1 MVIQRDWK
9 KTFGIVSFL
18 VLVLGILLSIPVNAQ
33 VAGATL
39 SGTISDASGAVI
51 PNAQVSIKDVG
62 TGISR
67 NVTSDAAGLYT
78 GPNLSPG
85 TYEITVTAQGF
96 STAIRSGVTLMVGQQ
111 QVLNVT
117 MAVGQVTQRVE
128 VTGEAPAIELA
139 SSTISGAVNANTIRE
154 LPLNGR
160 DWTQLAALQPGVSSS
175 AQIQMATNTGST
187 ERIQRGL
194 GAQLTISGARP
205 QSNNYRI
212 DGITANDYSNGSP
225 GSVIGTS
232 LGVDAIQEFSVLT
245 SNYTAEYGRTSGGV
259 INAVTRAG
267 TNNFHGDAFEFLR
280 NSALDAPNF
289 FDNFG
294 NSPKPEFRRND
305 FGAAAGGPIIKD
317 RTFFFGDYEGVRQNL
332 GVSGLA
338 TVPSLDARNG
348 IIHNPDGSITTVAV
362 SPNVAPFLALWH
374 VPNAGSSGNTGF
386 FAFSAPQIASEN
398 FGTGRIDHKFSDKD
412 SLDGSFQID
421 RSTLHIPDALDTIN
435 RTNTQGRD
443 FVTIQESHV
452 FSPQLVNTVRAGYNR
467 VIATGGFLETALV
480 PQADDLALGAAPG
493 QNAPDIKVSGITEFP
508 GGVNAHGVTLWH
520 WNDFQGYDDAFLT
533 KGIHSLKFGF
543 AVERIEANAFSSG
556 SGGGKFQFGSL
567 TDFLTDVPQSFEVE
581 GFVPS
586 QRTERGFRQ
595 SVFGAYIQDDIRLRP
610 NLTFNIGLRYEPTST
625 ISEAQGKLASF
636 VNVFSDT
643 APRTGNPI
651 FANPTLRNFEPR
663 LGFAWDPF
671 KTGKTSVR
679 GGFGIFD
686 VLPLTYTI
694 SLPQLSAFPFFND
707 GSSSTLPVG
716 SFPSGAFSQVLADN
730 QSRTSYIEQNP
741 HRSYLES
748 WNLSVEHELMRNLTG
763 MVAYVGSHG
772 VHQLFAED
780 DMNIVLPTLTS
791 AGYLW
796 PFPAGSGTRLNP
808 NIGRIDT
815 RQWSSSTTYSGLQT
829 SLIERMSHGVQ
840 IQGSFTWSKAI
851 DEGSAALVGDPF
863 ANSISSLYFFD
874 PKVRRGLSDFNVG
887 RTLVVNATWLLPGG
901 HLQGPA
907 SWALG
912 GWELG
917 GIVTAQDGTPFPVL
931 IGGDPLGLNN
941 QDPFAYPDRL
951 SGSACSKPVFP
962 GNVNYLNLSCF
973 AVPMATPAI
982 AANCTPFAAVPGSCA
997 NLLGNVG
1004 RNTVMGPG
1012 LVDVDFSVIKN
1023 NYIKKISES
1032 FNVQFRAE
1040 FFNVLNRANF
1050 DSPLGNDVLFD
1061 NTGAPVGGAGSITQT
1076 ATTSR
1081 QIQFALKVIW

>member
-1 MVIQRDWK
+1 MLISIGVKNLRWAIL
-9 KTFGIVSFL
+9 IVGA
-18 VLVLGILLSIPVNAQ
+18 LGLSLSVYVHAQ
-33 VAGATL
+33 VAAGTL
-39 SGTISDASGAVI
+39 TGTISDTSGAVI
-51 PNAQVSIKDVG
+51 PNAQVSIKDLATSIV
-62 TGISR
+62 R
-67 NVTSDAAGLYT
+67 NVTSDTAGLYT
-78 GPNLSPG
+78 APNLLPG

-96 STAIRSGVTLMVGQQ
+96 ATAVRSGITLTVGQQ
-111 QVLNVT
+111 QLLNIT

-139 SSTISGAVNANTIRE
+139 SSTITGAVSANTIRE
-154 LPLNGR
+154 LPLNAR
-160 DWTQLAALQPGVSSS
+160 DWTLLATLQPGVSSS
-175 AQIQMATNTGST
+175 APIQMPTNTGAT

-194 GAQLTISGARP
+194 GTQLTISGSRP
-205 QSNNYRI
+205 QANNYRI

-259 INAVTRAG
+259 INAVTRTG
-267 TNNFHGDAFEFLR
+267 TNQFHGDAFEFLR

-289 FDNFG
+289 FDNFA
-294 NSPKPEFRRND
+294 NKPKPPFRRND

-332 GVSGLA
+332 GVSGVA
-338 TVPSLDARNG
+338 TVPSVDARNG
-348 IIHNPDGSITTVAV
+348 ILHNPNGTTTIVVV
-362 SPNVAPFLALWH
+362 SPSVAPFLALWH
-374 VPNAGSSGNTGF
+374 VPNAGTSGNTGVY
-386 FAFSAPQIASEN
+386 AFSAPQLASEN
-398 FGTGRIDHKFSDKD
+398 FGTGRIDHKFSEKD

-421 RSTLHIPDALDTIN
+421 RSILHIPDKLDTIN

-443 FVTIQESHV
+443 FVTLQESHV
-452 FSPQLVNTVRAGYNR
+452 FTTQLINTVRVGYNR
-467 VIATGGFLETALV
+467 VVVSGGVVETALV
-480 PQADDLALGAAPG
+480 PQAADPSLAAAPG

-508 GGVNAHGVTLWH
+508 GGVHAHSVTFNT
-520 WNDFQGYDDAFLT
+520 WNDIQAYDDAFLT

-543 AVERIEANAFSSG
+543 AVERIDYNAFSSG
-556 SGGGKFQFGSL
+556 SQGGKFQFGSL
-567 TDFLTDVPQSFEVE
+567 VNFLTNQPKTFEIE
-581 GFVPS
+581 GFTPS
-586 QRTERGFRQ
+586 LRTPRGYRQ

-610 NLTFNIGLRYEPTST
+610 NLTFNLGLRYEPTST
-625 ISEAQGKLASF
+625 ISEVQGKLASF
-636 VNVFSDT
+636 VNVYTDT
-643 APRTGNPI
+643 APRTGNPM
-651 FANPTLRNFEPR
+651 FPNPTRRNFEPR

-686 VLPLTYTI
+686 VLPLTYTV
-694 SLPQLSAFPFFND
+694 SLPQVSAFPFFND
-707 GSSSTLPVG
+707 GSSSSLPVG
-716 SFPSGAFSQVLADN
+716 SFPSGAFSLVQADN
-730 QSRTSYIEQNP
+730 QSRTSYIQQNP
-741 HRSYLES
+741 KRSYLMS
-748 WNLSVEHELMRNLTG
+748 WNLSVERELVHNLTG

-780 DMNIVLPTLTS
+780 DMNIVLPTQTS

-829 SLIERMSHGVQ
+829 SLSERLSHGLQVK
-840 IQGSFTWSKAI
+840 GSFTWSKAI
-851 DEGSAALVGDPF
+851 DDGSAALVGDPF

-874 PKVRRGLSDFNVG
+874 PNVRRGLSDFNVD
-887 RTLVVNATWLLPGG
+887 RALVVNATWLVPTG

-907 SWALG
+907 SWVLG

-941 QDPFAYPDRL
+941 QDAFAYPDRL

-962 GNVNYLNLSCF
+962 GNVNYVNLSCF
-973 AVPMATPAI
+973 AVPMATTAI
-982 AANCTPFAAVPGSCA
+982 AAQCTPFSAVPGSCS

-1004 RNTVMGPG
+1004 RNSVIGPG
-1012 LVDVDFSVIKN
+1012 LVDVDFSLIKN
-1023 NYIKKISES
+1023 TYVRRISEA

-1040 FFNVLNRANF
+1040 FFNVLNRTNF
-1050 DSPLGNDVLFD
+1050 NSPIDNDVLFD
-1061 NTGAPVGGAGSITQT
+1061 DTGAPVGGAGVIDQT

-1081 QIQFALKVIW
+1081 QIQLALKVIW